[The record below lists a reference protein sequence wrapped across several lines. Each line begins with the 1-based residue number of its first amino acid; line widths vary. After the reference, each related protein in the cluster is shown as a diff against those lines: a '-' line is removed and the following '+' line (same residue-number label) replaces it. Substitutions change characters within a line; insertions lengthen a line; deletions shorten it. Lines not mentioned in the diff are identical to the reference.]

1 MSAPTVQ
8 YIVIHHVGAM
18 PAGFPVEDP
27 VPTVRSWHK
36 ARGWSDVG
44 YHKIVTPAGIVKQGR
59 ADSVIGAHAFG
70 LNSHSL
76 GILCIGDFSTAAPPA
91 MMRKGLVQTLAVL
104 CKRYRVPVSRII
116 GHRDVAGI
124 IGDRSAAS
132 ACPGDALYALLPS
145 IRREVEAYL

>member
-8 YIVIHHVGAM
+8 YIVVHHLGAM

-36 ARGWSDVG
+36 AKGWSDIG
-44 YHKIVTPAGIVKQGR
+44 YHKVICPSGAIKQGR

-70 LNSHSL
+70 LNAHSL
-76 GILCIGDFSTAAPPA
+76 GILCVGDFSTEQPPA
-91 MMRKGLVQTLAVL
+91 ALRRALVQALGIL
-104 CKRYRVPVSRII
+104 CKRYSVPPSRVI

-124 IGDRSAAS
+124 IGDPSAAS
-132 ACPGDALYALLPS
+132 ACPGNGLHALLPA